1 MTEQT
6 KTRFPAPLYAAAGA
20 GDLAYQQLRKLPA
33 VLDELAVRVNEF
45 SGQAGTK
52 AARLRD
58 QAGTADIDKIRDNAA
73 ASAIAFATTATERA
87 VAAYTALVARGERVV
102 GTGVIE
108 AAELRDK
115 AGTTDFDKLRDNAA
129 ASAIAFATTATERA
143 VAAYTALVARGER
156 VVGTGVIEAADVVN
170 ADIETTEEPK
180 AVEAAAAATE
190 PKARKRAATS
200 DTTKASTAKRT
211 TK

>member
-58 QAGTADIDKIRDNAA
+58 KAGTADIDKIRDNAA

-102 GTGVIE
+102 GTGVVE
-108 AAELRDK
+108 AAE
-115 AGTTDFDKLRDNAA
+115 
-129 ASAIAFATTATERA
+129 
-143 VAAYTALVARGER
+143 
-156 VVGTGVIEAADVVN
+156 VVN
-170 ADIETTEEPK
+170 ADMVTTEEPK
-180 AVEAAAAATE
+180 AVEAAAADTE

-200 DTTKASTAKRT
+200 NPTKATRT